1 MSTNKRGDQ
10 LGKDLGSF
18 FKAAVTALEDASE
31 QVKRSSLAG
40 KASLDAQLLKRQ
52 RTKALARLGE
62 IMFDEH
68 ARGVSLPPAADD
80 VMKEL
85 LTLEADLHKAQA
97 EADRLWKT
105 EGGQGPAPSVTS
117 NGKDDDDDDDD
128 DRS

>member
-1 MSTNKRGDQ
+1 MSNSKRGDQ

-18 FKAAVTALEDASE
+18 FKAAVSALEDASE
-31 QVKRSSLAG
+31 QVKRSGLAS

-52 RTKALARLGE
+52 KQKALAQLGE

-85 LTLEADLHKAQA
+85 LGLEADLHKAQA
-97 EADRLWKT
+97 EADRLWKS
-105 EGGQGPAPSVTS
+105 EGGQGPAPTPASR
-117 NGKDDDDDDDD
+117 DDDDDDDD
-128 DRS
+128 DA